1 MPRQKAARAHMRG
14 TEYSEGGDAPTE
26 KHEGL
31 WSQVVDVVGAVRC
44 LIENNQGIGASR
56 RQRGGCEV
64 WNAFSDCL
72 AQYRKKKLKREEF
85 ARTSLLL
92 LENGV
97 DGGMVIMQVSFRA
110 GRNPWAS

>member
-1 MPRQKAARAHMRG
+1 M
-14 TEYSEGGDAPTE
+14 
-26 KHEGL
+26 
-31 WSQVVDVVGAVRC
+31 DVAGAVRC
-44 LIENNQGIGASR
+44 LIENNQGIGESR
-56 RQRGGCEV
+56 RQLGGCEV

-72 AQYRKKKLKREEF
+72 AQFRITKKLKREEF

-110 GRNPWAS
+110 GRNP